1 MKNVIIKK
9 TITALAAAALLAAAI
24 YSVESGEIRRGEST
38 LTVGVF
44 APRTVSDTIFTLGDA
59 IIEISLADQ
68 TTTLRRR
75 GDTNLVFKVSTG
87 TSRLAKGVET
97 PPGLFFVKNK
107 AVKAR
112 SPQFNNAELF
122 YWIGF
127 NAGIGFHGLRGN
139 SYYGYLGVKPSS
151 HGCVRIARE
160 DGEVLYDYVDAGSP
174 VIVYDE
180 KPARIVEF
188 AERGDFDPAKDL
200 KLKDNPA
207 HREILRNRLE
217 NLYSGNAAEN
227 LKYKVFVD
235 GATSIYP
242 GFEVGGA
249 NRIAAE
255 QDPGEPDNVFYLA
268 DTDHARACF
277 PLALFAGDSTKIAE
291 SISRN

>member
-24 YSVESGEIRRGEST
+24 YAVESEEVSRRESSFSA
-38 LTVGVF
+38 GVF

-59 IIEISLADQ
+59 IIELSLADQ
-68 TTTLRRR
+68 TAALRRR

-87 TSRLAKGVET
+87 TSRLSKGVDT

-160 DGEVLYDYVDAGSP
+160 DGEILYDYVDAGVP
-174 VIVYDE
+174 VVVYDE

-188 AERGDFDPAKDL
+188 AESRDFDPAKDL
-200 KLKDNPA
+200 KIKDNPS
-207 HREILRNRLE
+207 HREILRNRLD
-217 NLYSGNAAEN
+217 NLYSGKAAEN
-227 LKYKVFVD
+227 LKFKVFVD
-235 GATSIYP
+235 GKTSIYP
-242 GFEVGGA
+242 GFEVGEA
-249 NRIAAE
+249 DKIAEE
-255 QDPGEPDNVFYLA
+255 QVPGEPDNVFYLA
-268 DTDHARACF
+268 DTDHARARV
-277 PLALFAGDSTKIAE
+277 PIELFGSDSTKLAE
-291 SISRN
+291 SISQN